1 MPLFINANLPFISSW
16 SQCLMSKIRIMEVT
30 VPVPAPR
37 APRAQRYLAVSLA
50 PAVSPPFSLTKRQ
63 ARLKWH
69 LQSFVQVSE
78 GSFFSA
84 CFIVICRDA
93 NSCYPTMLLW
103 MEFIIC
109 FYQTLINCR
118 TWANV
123 FSWRVGKILHAI
135 IYWAYFTLDW

>member
-1 MPLFINANLPFISSW
+1 MPLFINAHLPSISSW
-16 SQCLMSKIRIMEVT
+16 WQCLMSKIHIMEVT
-30 VPVPAPR
+30 APVPAPR
-37 APRAQRYLAVSLA
+37 APRVQRYLAVSWA

-84 CFIVICRDA
+84 CFIIICRDA
-93 NSCYPTMLLW
+93 NSCYPAMLLW

-109 FYQTLINCR
+109 FYQNWLSLGPGQMSF
-118 TWANV
+118 AGE
-123 FSWRVGKILHAI
+123 VGKILHTL
-135 IYWAYFTLDW
+135 IY